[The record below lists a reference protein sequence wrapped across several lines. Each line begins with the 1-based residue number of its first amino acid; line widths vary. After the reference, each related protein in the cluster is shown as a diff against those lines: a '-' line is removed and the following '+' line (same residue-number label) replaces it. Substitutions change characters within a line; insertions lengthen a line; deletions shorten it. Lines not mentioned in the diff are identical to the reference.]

1 MSEQEIRHNGTAAA
15 DVLPRAQY
23 RTTEFLFDV
32 FDRTWAGRGDVQVSL
47 LKAAVFPDKTDRTI
61 ARYVPYIMATA
72 VLQDLVMDGH
82 GICDAADVVFHS
94 VGPHDPREMIAGILI
109 HSGETPIAHI
119 GNAVGMPLWTN
130 GGDIVIAW
138 DNDRHKIFRM

>member
-1 MSEQEIRHNGTAAA
+1 MSEQEMRHNGTTAA

-23 RTTEFLFDV
+23 RTTEFLFDA
-32 FDRTWAGRGDVQVSL
+32 FDRTWNGRDDVQVSL
-47 LKAAVFPDKTDRTI
+47 LKAAVFPDKTDKTT
-61 ARYVPYIMATA
+61 ARYAPYIMATA
-72 VLQDLVMDGH
+72 ALRNLTMDTH
-82 GICDAADVVFHS
+82 GVCDAADITFYKI
-94 VGPHDPREMIAGILI
+94 GPHNHREMIVGILI

-138 DNDRHKIFRM
+138 DNGRHKIFRM